1 MMKKA
6 MTAAA
11 AALMIL
17 LVLAL
22 TACGGGG
29 ASGGS
34 GGSSGGGES
43 EEEPGSKYIGTWK
56 AIYMSIGG
64 VQQEPDGE
72 WFLILNEDG
81 TGTLDVKGQA
91 PSAFT
96 WEPTSNGF
104 KASGE
109 MKVKFTDDGDRIKT
123 KVLGTEIVFEKQD

>member
-1 MMKKA
+1 MKKT
-6 MTAAA
+6 MRAAA

-17 LVLAL
+17 LMLAL
-22 TACGGGG
+22 TACG
-29 ASGGS
+29 SGS
-34 GGSSGGGES
+34 GGNNGGGSES
-43 EEEPGSKYIGTWK
+43 GVDPGSKYIGTWK
-56 AIYMSIGG
+56 AVYMSIAG

-81 TGTLDVKGQA
+81 TGTLDVEGQA

-96 WEPTSNGF
+96 WEPTSGGF

-123 KVLGTEIVFEKQD
+123 KVLGTEIVFEKQE